1 MQLLAVMTCC
11 TRPKRVTQSL
21 MIGCVLIWFSHAT
34 CLAPKSNG
42 LYYRTF
48 TYILSHSINGWANS
62 MYTSSTTFC
71 GAQARRQLH
80 VGPFHRSLVFWAAW
94 FAHVSACS
102 MHQSL
107 RYAAPSLHFSIR
119 DGISP
124 ANPGILSTA
133 YPATDVHFF
142 TLLKLKEASGVVL
155 GNVCEVYATTPLSF
169 LWGNISTLRAQVFPM
184 SRCVVWE

>member
-11 TRPKRVTQSL
+11 TRPKRVAQSL

-94 FAHVSACS
+94 FAHVSASS
-102 MHQSL
+102 MHQFC
-107 RYAAPSLHFSIR
+107 RWDTRH
-119 DGISP
+119 
-124 ANPGILSTA
+124 
-133 YPATDVHFF
+133 
-142 TLLKLKEASGVVL
+142 
-155 GNVCEVYATTPLSF
+155 
-169 LWGNISTLRAQVFPM
+169 QVFIFQSVTAFHLLIQEFCLLHILPPM
-184 SRCVVWE
+184 QRYFQAHCIVKLHWMYWIMDSLIL